1 MKNLIKTFF
10 LIFIFFFSISGNN
23 YIYADQENVIGFGVQ
38 SEIPQGIR
46 FNIELNNYENIQDI
60 QVKFK
65 IDGRKSFQYEY
76 LKLPKG
82 NESIDHFFSTLQS
95 SRYMPPGSKIEY
107 YFEIFNKDGSSFRT
121 EKQYDEIGRA
131 HV

>member
-10 LIFIFFFSISGNN
+10 IIFIFFFFISGNN

-95 SRYMPPGSKIEY
+95 SRYMPLEA
-107 YFEIFNKDGSSFRT
+107 R
-121 EKQYDEIGRA
+121 
-131 HV
+131 